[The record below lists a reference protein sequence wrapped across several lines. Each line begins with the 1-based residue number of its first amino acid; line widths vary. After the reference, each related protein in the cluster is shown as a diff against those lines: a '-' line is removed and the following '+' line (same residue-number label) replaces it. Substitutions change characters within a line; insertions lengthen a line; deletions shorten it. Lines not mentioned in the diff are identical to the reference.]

1 MEKKDK
7 KMRFYW
13 NQPPERIQKKAR
25 GFFAEPFEFRVTFPQ
40 FSFPETRRQI
50 RISIGQSDKEMI
62 IKAELPGFQKE
73 EIQLNIQD
81 NVMTVSAQRKKK
93 NIEKS
98 ADFYREEFL
107 GESVSRWFTLPKE
120 VNTEKSSANL
130 DHGIL
135 TIVLPKKH
143 PGKKKGK
150 NIDIK

>member
-1 MEKKDK
+1 
-7 KMRFYW
+7 
-13 NQPPERIQKKAR
+13 
-25 GFFAEPFEFRVTFPQ
+25 
-40 FSFPETRRQI
+40 
-50 RISIGQSDKEMI
+50 MI

-81 NVMTVSAQRKKK
+81 NVMTVRAQRKKK